1 MRGCLVIIWFG
12 ILFLCVQNCAER
24 NEALKAAPAGSA
36 VKHRAV
42 SIAREADLTGA
53 YGSAKAG
60 VSDMRK
66 GLTEFSVNLGAA
78 VKSVP
83 AQNILEESQSDLT
96 FIQAPRVTE
105 AVCALPEIDFEVA
118 DESGSTSAVPPV
130 ISEEETVI
138 TEDSPIIEEIDVP
151 EENMIPEEPADTEN
165 TVFPE
170 EINGFILDS
179 EGYITGYTE
188 QINIGD
194 GLLFIPESANCVGIR
209 SGAIDGLGESI
220 TEVYLSANITDI
232 EAGVFDGFPYL
243 MFVEVSGDNSCYYS
257 ENGILYSISGEE
269 IFCPYGRIIE

>member
-96 FIQAPRVTE
+96 LIY
-105 AVCALPEIDFEVA
+105 FEVV

-138 TEDSPIIEEIDVP
+138 TEDLPIIEEIDVP
-151 EENMIPEEPADTEN
+151 EENMIPEEPADTEK

-170 EINGFILDS
+170 EIDGFILDS

-209 SGAIDGLGESI
+209 SGALDGLGESI